1 MVQLL
6 NVVEC
11 SKVLRFQTARKSRRG
26 FLCAFESR
34 VTQSN
39 PTVTHPVVFF
49 YQQNS
54 QSAMLQKRKKEKK
67 KKTEWSKQPER
78 TPDLSLRGCLLKQ
91 RKLQVPAVVQEYC
104 IRSLLPP
111 FLSLYRLQT
120 SLASLLLFKEHFRQN
135 MGTREKMQRLEKSP
149 EVNHSAPR
157 IS

>member
-1 MVQLL
+1 MCL
-6 NVVEC
+6 
-11 SKVLRFQTARKSRRG
+11 
-26 FLCAFESR
+26 ESR

-49 YQQNS
+49 INKTRKMQCC
-54 QSAMLQKRKKEKK
+54 KKERKKR

-78 TPDLSLRGCLLKQ
+78 TPDLSLRGSLLKQ

-111 FLSLYRLQT
+111 SLSLYRLQT

-157 IS
+157 IFLKNWIFC

>member
-1 MVQLL
+1 MLSALSEANWYHPVSLFQHVTKMVQLL
-6 NVVEC
+6 DVVEC

-49 YQQNS
+49 INKTRKVQCC
-54 QSAMLQKRKKEKK
+54 KKERKKRK

-111 FLSLYRLQT
+111 FLSFYRLQT
-120 SLASLLLFKEHFRQN
+120 SLASLLLFKEHFR
-135 MGTREKMQRLEKSP
+135 
-149 EVNHSAPR
+149 
-157 IS
+157 

>member
-49 YQQNS
+49 INKTRKM
-54 QSAMLQKRKKEKK
+54 QSCKKERKKRKKNRMVEAAG
-67 KKTEWSKQPER
+67 TD
-78 TPDLSLRGCLLKQ
+78 PDLSLRGCLLKQ
-91 RKLQVPAVVQEYC
+91 RKLRVPAIVQEYC

-120 SLASLLLFKEHFRQN
+120 SLASLLLFKEHFR
-135 MGTREKMQRLEKSP
+135 
-149 EVNHSAPR
+149 
-157 IS
+157 

>member
-39 PTVTHPVVFF
+39 PTVTHPVVFLSTKLAKC
-49 YQQNS
+49 NV
-54 QSAMLQKRKKEKK
+54 AKKKERKE

-78 TPDLSLRGCLLKQ
+78 TSDLSLRGCLLKQ

-120 SLASLLLFKEHFRQN
+120 SLASLLLFKEHFR
-135 MGTREKMQRLEKSP
+135 
-149 EVNHSAPR
+149 
-157 IS
+157 

>member
-1 MVQLL
+1 MLSALSEANWYHPVSLFQHVTKMVQLL
-6 NVVEC
+6 DVVEC

-39 PTVTHPVVFF
+39 PTVMHPVIFF
-49 YQQNS
+49 INKTRK
-54 QSAMLQKRKKEKK
+54 MLCCKKERKKRK

-91 RKLQVPAVVQEYC
+91 RKLRVPAIVQEYC

-120 SLASLLLFKEHFRQN
+120 SLESLLRFNEHFR
-135 MGTREKMQRLEKSP
+135 
-149 EVNHSAPR
+149 
-157 IS
+157 